1 MFKISYSPNLKGE
14 VIISWSKNAA
24 LPIISA
30 NYLID
35 KKIQLT
41 NKPLIS
47 DVENIEKLAEY
58 ALANST
64 SYFDLTSE
72 LATKF
77 RASILLIPVGLK
89 KFWEVRFVGSGGC
102 KIGKRPLD
110 TFDDALI
117 KAGVQITNWE
127 YKTFKVVDKPKRNIM
142 LQEFS
147 VTATEA
153 LITYLA
159 FLDDIDYEITVYQVA
174 TEPHVKNLIAFL
186 NAAWADITMG
196 LDHTIT
202 VHPKKVEIKQDTF
215 EIISDYIEAGT
226 YFAIGAWADNSELI
240 INNMNV
246 DDLSAMY
253 NIASKIGINFKILDK
268 HTIKVDSYNKANYK
282 AVKLEVRIFP
292 GFPSDLQSIFWALAT
307 QFDWITK
314 IFETLYEGRFW
325 YLNELENLWWKIEI
339 LNPHEALVIGK
350 SKLQWWYVSSTD
362 LRWGWAM
369 VLAWIMAEGTTN
381 IMHEEIIARWYADIV
396 NKLRKI
402 GVKIEIE

>member
-127 YKTFKVVDKPKRNIM
+127 YKTF
-142 LQEFS
+142 Q
-147 VTATEA
+147 
-153 LITYLA
+153 
-159 FLDDIDYEITVYQVA
+159 
-174 TEPHVKNLIAFL
+174 
-186 NAAWADITMG
+186 G
-196 LDHTIT
+196 
-202 VHPKKVEIKQDTF
+202 
-215 EIISDYIEAGT
+215 
-226 YFAIGAWADNSELI
+226 
-240 INNMNV
+240 
-246 DDLSAMY
+246 
-253 NIASKIGINFKILDK
+253 
-268 HTIKVDSYNKANYK
+268 
-282 AVKLEVRIFP
+282 
-292 GFPSDLQSIFWALAT
+292 
-307 QFDWITK
+307 
-314 IFETLYEGRFW
+314 
-325 YLNELENLWWKIEI
+325 
-339 LNPHEALVIGK
+339 
-350 SKLQWWYVSSTD
+350 
-362 LRWGWAM
+362 GW
-369 VLAWIMAEGTTN
+369 
-381 IMHEEIIARWYADIV
+381 
-396 NKLRKI
+396 
-402 GVKIEIE
+402 